1 MVHPLVECRDIPF
14 SVLSWTPSMMSGQ
27 VSFAGSLTKLYTE
40 LTLTNLSERG
50 PWIRPNKPVCRPSA
64 TACRHV
70 LDIGNEQAMRVPIVA
85 DQPNR
90 RSASSTKRELVGSID
105 AQSGSA
111 VRSRNISIPLG
122 GGSVDI
128 LDVAIGGI
136 AYSEE
141 IEFVEE
147 VVLG

>member
-1 MVHPLVECRDIPF
+1 
-14 SVLSWTPSMMSGQ
+14 
-27 VSFAGSLTKLYTE
+27 
-40 LTLTNLSERG
+40 
-50 PWIRPNKPVCRPSA
+50 
-64 TACRHV
+64 V

-111 VRSRNISIPLG
+111 VRSRNVSIPLG

-128 LDVAIGGI
+128 LDVAIGRI
-136 AYSEE
+136 ACREE